1 MSWTAANEN
10 SWKQKRDTLEGQF
23 NYLKGLLTQ
32 TIQRNPDDIT
42 AINGLESQMTS
53 AREELSGLGIV
64 LKDSLE
70 DLREKTG
77 NLEEPVLQLERELQK
92 LHMEENTLNH
102 QKDTR
107 EEQVS
112 TLTGRGEKNPH
123 TISFLMMKPLSNP
136 YYMIIVVAL
145 LYCFAFYTLSQY
157 SQSFLLSAGITT
169 LTPPITGRILM
180 RQNYRGRIG

>member
-1 MSWTAANEN
+1 MSWTATNEN
-10 SWKQKRDTLEGQF
+10 SWKQKRDTLEGRF
-23 NYLKGLLTQ
+23 NYLKDMLIQ

-53 AREELSGLGIV
+53 TREELSGLGIV
-64 LKDSLE
+64 LKDALE

-77 NLEEPVLQLERELQK
+77 NLEEPILQLETQLQR
-92 LHMEENTLNH
+92 LQTEENTLKH

-112 TLTGRGEKNPH
+112 TLSGRGEKSAH
-123 TISFLMMKPLSNP
+123 TISFFMMKPLSNP
-136 YYMIIVVAL
+136 YYMMVVVAL
-145 LYCFAFYTLSQY
+145 FYGIAFYVLSHFGN
-157 SQSFLLSAGITT
+157 SFLLSAGITT
-169 LTPPITGRILM
+169 ITPPITGRILM

>member
-1 MSWTAANEN
+1 MSWTATNEN
-10 SWKQKRDTLEGQF
+10 SWKQKRDTLEGRF

-32 TIQRNPDDIT
+32 TIQRDPNDIT

-53 AREELSGLGIV
+53 TREELSGLGFV
-64 LKDSLE
+64 LKDALE

-77 NLEEPVLQLERELQK
+77 NIEEPILQLEKELQK
-92 LHMEENTLNH
+92 LQTEENTLKH

-112 TLTGRGEKNPH
+112 TLSSRGQKNPH

-136 YYMIIVVAL
+136 YYMLIVVAL
-145 LYCFAFYTLSQY
+145 LYGVAFYVLSQY
-157 SQSFLLSAGITT
+157 SKSFLQSAGIATI
-169 LTPPITGRILM
+169 TPPITGRILM